1 MKFVHTN
8 RDFIDKLKVA
18 YRASAVVSD
27 TATSAGEIDV
37 RYAKSLNLFIKYTKG
52 DETGLT
58 ITIKGLHTTG
68 GQEYQI
74 GCYTDASGSM
84 TQEVYTYLYT
94 ATTNAVP
101 IELDV
106 TGYNYIKVYE
116 VKTGGS
122 TSAATLLQIDYIRSN
137 VI

>member
-18 YRASAVVSD
+18 YRASATISD

-37 RYAKSLNLFIKYTKG
+37 RFAKTLTLFLTYTKG
-52 DETGLT
+52 TETGLT
-58 ITIKGLHTTG
+58 VTIKALHTTSG
-68 GQEYQI
+68 TEYQT
-74 GCYTDASGSM
+74 GGYANASGSL
-84 TQEVYTYLYT
+84 TQETHTYLWT
-94 ATTNAVP
+94 ASANAVP

-106 TGYNYIKVYE
+106 TGYSYIKVYE
-116 VKTGGS
+116 VKTGGTAS
-122 TSAATLLQIDYIRSN
+122 GTLVIDYIRSN